1 MAGRRGANVGAAV
14 RIEGAESRH
23 TSRHSPLIGA
33 QETDCA
39 DCVAARTGLEPMT
52 FGLGNRCSILL
63 SYRAAGGR
71 S

>member
-1 MAGRRGANVGAAV
+1 MHRLFGALRA
-14 RIEGAESRH
+14 
-23 TSRHSPLIGA
+23 RHS
-33 QETDCA
+33 QEQIEW

-63 SYRAAGGR
+63 SYPAATVR